1 MGDATGTLVCTSVL
15 GGTLERVWPE
25 SGRRVTIADTS
36 GGANG
41 AALAADGGFL
51 VTQNGGIDFSV
62 FEIFGKVPPPR
73 FVRSGIQRVTPAG
86 TVSYLTSAAMHQ
98 PNDLCIGADGTVVEV
113 LQSPGDHP
121 VSTNLCFG
129 GDDLRTLFAV
139 DAGTPGHVYCWTG
152 MPAPGRPLHLWGV

>member
-15 GGTLERVWPE
+15 GGTLERVWPK

-62 FEIFGKVPPPR
+62 FEIFGKLPKPR

-98 PNDLCIGADGTVVEV
+98 PNDLCIRARRHGGRGA
-113 LQSPGDHP
+113 
-121 VSTNLCFG
+121 
-129 GDDLRTLFAV
+129 AV
-139 DAGTPGHVYCWTG
+139 TG
-152 MPAPGRPLHLWGV
+152 